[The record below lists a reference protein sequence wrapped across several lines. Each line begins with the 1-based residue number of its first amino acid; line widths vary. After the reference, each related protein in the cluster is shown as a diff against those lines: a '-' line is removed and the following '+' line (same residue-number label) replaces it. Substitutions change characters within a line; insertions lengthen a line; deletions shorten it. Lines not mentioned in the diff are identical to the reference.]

1 MRIKRDAGYFTLLNA
16 KTLLRVQNQRQPI
29 QPAYEHG

>member
-1 MRIKRDAGYFTLLNA
+1 MRIKREAGYFTLIPI
-16 KTLLRVQNQRQPI
+16 KKLLREHSQRQPI

>member
-16 KTLLRVQNQRQPI
+16 KTLLRGQNQRIPI